1 MSIQFPNLG
10 INLDYVGKSIQIFGF
25 EITFFGLIIAL
36 GMLLGLG
43 FVILEAKRC
52 GENKDEYLEMM
63 IISLLFGVI
72 GARLLYVACSWNLYK
87 GNIVQIFNIRNGG
100 LCFYGGLF
108 GGMLGAAIYCG
119 VRRKPFMQMADTA
132 SMGIIVAQIIGRWGD
147 FFNRESFGEY
157 TNSIFAMQLP
167 LSAVRSSEVT
177 SAMRENLETI
187 GGTSYIQVHPTFFYE
202 SAWCLL
208 LFLLML
214 VWKRKKCF
222 QGQVFLRYLAGYG
235 LGRFVIE
242 YLRTDKLLIPGTSI
256 GISQLISAALF
267 LICALVAAVEG
278 TMAKKRA
285 ARRRRRRE
293 QDYEAQERAAREAEA
308 EEYRDRLRLERAFA
322 DEKAG
327 EVPET
332 YSGNTAVYESAPEE
346 ERENTSPVEEDASAE
361 IYQDE
366 EVPEEATEDE
376 GPDGNASE
384 ENSPEEISED
394 EALPESEELAQSVED
409 TVSASEKDTAV
420 AKNPSFSEDDE
431 WLYSKPR
438 RFAKKPANQQE
449 D

>member
-10 INLDYVGKSIQIFGF
+10 INLGYVGKSIQIFGF
-25 EITFFGLIIAL
+25 EITFFGLVIAL
-36 GMLLGLG
+36 GMLLGMG

-52 GENKDEYLEMM
+52 GENKDDYLEMM
-63 IISLLFGVI
+63 IMSLLLGVV
-72 GARLLYVACSWNLYK
+72 GSRMLYVLCSWNLYK
-87 GNIVQIFNIRNGG
+87 GNIIEIFNVRNGG
-100 LCFYGGLF
+100 LTFYGGLF

-119 VRRKPFMQMADTA
+119 VRRKSFMQMADTA
-132 SMGIIVAQIIGRWGD
+132 SMGIVIAQIIGRWGD

-187 GGTSYIQVHPTFFYE
+187 GGTSYIQVHPVFLYE
-202 SAWCLL
+202 SLWCLL

-214 VWKRKKCF
+214 VWKRKKHF
-222 QGQVFLRYLAGYG
+222 HGEVFLKYLAGYG
-235 LGRFVIE
+235 LGRFCIE
-242 YLRTDKLLIPGTSI
+242 LLRTDKLMIPGTSV

-267 LICALVAAVEG
+267 VICAMIAVVEE

-346 ERENTSPVEEDASAE
+346 ERENTFPVEEDASAE

-366 EVPEEATEDE
+366 EVPEETTEDE

-384 ENSPEEISED
+384 EKSTEEISED
-394 EALPESEELAQSVED
+394 EALPESEEPAQSVED
-409 TVSASEKDTAV
+409 TVPASEKDTAA

-438 RFAKKPANQQE
+438 RFAKKPADQQE

>member
-202 SAWCLL
+202 SAWCLF

-361 IYQDE
+361 VYQDE

-394 EALPESEELAQSVED
+394 EALPESEEPAQSVED

>member
-167 LSAVRSSEVT
+167 LSAVHSSEVT

-394 EALPESEELAQSVED
+394 EALPESEEPAQSVED

>member
-87 GNIVQIFNIRNGG
+87 GNIVQIFYIRNGG

-119 VRRKPFMQMADTA
+119 VCRKSFMQMADTA

-167 LSAVRSSEVT
+167 LSAVCSSEVT

-394 EALPESEELAQSVED
+394 EALPESEEPAQSVED